1 MVEEQTGSDGSQCPN
16 CSSEDVAIR
25 GRQSAYTAP
34 PISSLQAWESK
45 KCGLVFAHRP
55 EMQA

>member
-1 MVEEQTGSDGSQCPN
+1 MVEEETGSDGPKCPN

-25 GRQSAYTAP
+25 GSQSARMTP
-34 PISSLQAWESK
+34 PVSPPQVWQCK

-55 EMQA
+55 GLIE